1 MILSSEDNLRLKS
14 MSDKSYRYP
23 HGLSWFEVTVIRL
36 LWVIAVK
43 GVFNVDGNKRA
54 YLRRLEK
61 ELFE

>member
-1 MILSSEDNLRLKS
+1 

-43 GVFNVDGNKRA
+43 VIFNIDGNKRT

-61 ELFE
+61 EIFE